1 MGRRRTGSVAIRAT
15 SIRIVFSWNGKQHK
29 ETLYLDAGRPL
40 PPTPP
45 NIKHAE
51 RVASDV
57 GRSIALGTFKIG
69 DFFPFSKHADAVQ
82 SGSVG
87 DFLDTWFA
95 QADLKRST
103 LTTYRRMKDNFWK
116 PHIGHIQL
124 PALRHSDITAALKK
138 GAWASG
144 KTRNNHLSMLSTA
157 LELAVHDEKLAR
169 NPCARIESA
178 SWQKKG
184 IDPFS
189 SGEADAIIAHMRQ
202 KYPEQVG
209 NMVEFWFFTGLR
221 TSEIIGL
228 DWPHVDLRTRQV
240 VIDQGFVVDTLE
252 DSTKTGATRTVLLNA
267 RAMQAIERQKAHTYL
282 AGNNVF
288 LDPGTGKPWAYE
300 QNFRKRYWTPT
311 LKALGIRYRRAYY
324 CRSTYAT
331 ICLMA
336 GANPAFVAQQLGHGL
351 DVFFR
356 DYAKWINADQD
367 RSELDKIERQIRSF
381 RPELT
386 PKAGEQ

>member
-15 SIRIVFSWNGKQHK
+15 SIRIVFSWNGVQRH

-51 RVASDV
+51 RVAADV
-57 GRSIALGTFKIG
+57 GRAIASGAFKIG
-69 DFFPFSKHADAVQ
+69 DYFPFSKHADAVQ
-82 SGSVG
+82 AGSVG

-95 QADLKRST
+95 QAELKRST
-103 LTTYRRMKDNFWK
+103 LKTYKRMKDNFWK
-116 PHIGHIQL
+116 PHIGHILL
-124 PALRHSDITAALKK
+124 PALRHSDITTALKK
-138 GAWASG
+138 GGWPSG
-144 KTRNNHLSMLSTA
+144 KTRNNYLSMLSTA
-157 LELAVHDEKLAR
+157 LDLAVNDEKLAR

-178 SWQKKG
+178 TWQKKG
-184 IDPFS
+184 VDPFS
-189 SGEADAIIAHMRQ
+189 ADEAEAIIAHLHA

-221 TSEIIGL
+221 TSEIIAL
-228 DWPHVDLRTRQV
+228 DWEHVDLRRRQA
-240 VIDQGFVVDTLE
+240 VIDQGFVIDALE
-252 DSTKTGATRTVLLNA
+252 DTTKTGMARTVLLNS
-267 RAMQAIERQKAHTYL
+267 RAMAAILRQKAHTFL
-282 AGNNVF
+282 AGKTVF
-288 LDPGTGKPWAYE
+288 HDPGTGTPWAYE

-367 RSELDKIERQIRSF
+367 RSELVKIERQIVATM
-381 RPELT
+381 PELC
-386 PKAGEQ
+386 PGQK